1 MKSIFL
7 FFSVF
12 LVFIFSCTKDDERKV
27 MTNQGVTKLRNSNLD
42 HPALSNDVYVFDD
55 SAHFV
60 NYYLAL
66 NNLYDSD
73 FDSFD
78 TEMMS
83 FPTITTVYTKLSN
96 DSFVDPA
103 DRYQPFLTDP
113 VMQSF
118 INEYF
123 EFAIDDVL
131 VTYINNEQILISD
144 INDVSVRNAIRHI
157 TKGSYI
163 TKNSVPAG
171 AYLGEDT
178 DVQSFIRTPCTCQ
191 ISIRQISCSELRI
204 SGNCKNLV
212 WGSGG
217 GLVSVYLSTTT
228 QGQPSPFV
236 IPNITINVDG
246 NFETTVDMNDFGLP
260 GPWYIWASA
269 NPDCIFGNTV
279 WASYTYEAGVSECD
293 DRERSTAW
301 LWAQDNGVQGM
312 SYQTSFYRNFV
323 GSQSKAELYSKW
335 WTGSNWKEGNARLDV
350 GIYENKLNSECNS
363 CGIDTDSKSCS
374 SCKKISTKVLA
385 GPFECIAFAH
395 CDNDV
400 QGTFKKTMNWNNQT
414 WHIERSA
421 NVDFECCE

>member
-1 MKSIFL
+1 M
-7 FFSVF
+7 F
-12 LVFIFSCTKDDERKV
+12 LVFVFSCTKDDERKV

-83 FPTITTVYTKLSN
+83 FPAIATVYTKLSN
-96 DSFVDPA
+96 DSFVNPA

-144 INDVSVRNAIRHI
+144 INDVNVRNAIRNI

-178 DVQSFIRTPCTCQ
+178 DIQSFIRTPCTCQ

-269 NPDCIFGNTV
+269 NPDCFLGNTV

-293 DRERSTAW
+293 DRERSTPW

-312 SYQTSFYRNFV
+312 SYQTRFYR
-323 GSQSKAELYSKW
+323 SASKANAESTMYSKYW
-335 WTGSNWKEGNARLDV
+335 DGAKWKRSRNNLRVSVSENRKNFSCD
-350 GIYENKLNSECNS
+350 IYETESDVKQCNLCDKIHVKIDNGHNGHKLPLTHCN
-363 CGIDTDSKSCS
+363 G
-374 SCKKISTKVLA
+374 
-385 GPFECIAFAH
+385 
-395 CDNDV
+395 DV
-400 QGTFKKTMNWNNQT
+400 TGTFKKTLNWNGQSWEINAST
-414 WHIERSA
+414 
-421 NVDFECCE
+421 NVDFECCD